1 MELLE
6 FYPDPDN
13 SQYNTYQSLYIYS
26 EYLLM
31 MGNKDAR
38 NK

>member
-6 FYPDPDN
+6 FHPDPAS
-13 SQYNTYQSLYIYS
+13 SQYNTYQFLYIYS

-31 MGNKDAR
+31 MGNKHAR